1 MEVIRQGGRA
11 GENLPSF
18 PLGPRG
24 AQWEKVGNWTQ
35 GEKRGRISRVLSALL
50 PLLAQE
56 DQFNECPKHN
66 CDDSRKSSF
75 VDLPPMA
82 RLLCCAGVYTTTV
95 LKRFNL
101 AHKQNYH
108 RMTELWTRYG
118 VGYTAETHNKSQV
131 YRCTHPDFLQ

>member
-1 MEVIRQGGRA
+1 
-11 GENLPSF
+11 
-18 PLGPRG
+18 
-24 AQWEKVGNWTQ
+24 
-35 GEKRGRISRVLSALL
+35 
-50 PLLAQE
+50 
-56 DQFNECPKHN
+56 
-66 CDDSRKSSF
+66 
-75 VDLPPMA
+75 MA

-131 YRCTHPDFLQ
+131 YRCTHPDFLQVTHYLYGRYCMDCTVYLWALLHKLYCICMSAIAWTVLYLYGHCCINCTVSV